1 MSGELAVERLVR
13 LVSARFELEGPQ
25 VPVLF
30 GAQKVRQKLEPG
42 NRVIWVPGDDET
54 GDMGALGPA
63 RHPGRNPRPL
73 GTLHEIVTVY
83 LVATD
88 TAALTNEMAQYRAGR
103 LLWDAWYRAVYLAA
117 HGTFEIIRA
126 RWESRRK
133 ERPFGAAIR
142 ALISVQS
149 MIPDEPVPEIS
160 IGAGAEL
167 TPSLVDTPDP
177 TIVIPLPE
185 TST

>member
-13 LVSARFELEGPQ
+13 LVRERFELEGPH

-54 GDMGALGPA
+54 GDLGSFGPA

-88 TAALTNEMAQYRAGR
+88 TGSLTSEEAQYRAGR

-117 HGTFEIIRA
+117 HGTFEILRA
-126 RWESRRK
+126 RWEIRRK
-133 ERPFGAAIR
+133 ERPFGSAIR
-142 ALISVQS
+142 VLLAVQS
-149 MIPDEPVPEIS
+149 MVPDEPVPEIAT
-160 IGAGAEL
+160 GVGAEIS
-167 TPSLVDTPDP
+167 PSLADTPDP